1 MSFRTFSVGRAS
13 DADIQINGQSVSRKH
28 LELTRTDDG
37 KYYLIDA
44 NSTAGIRIR
53 KGESWE
59 LMKQGFVN
67 ESDILLLGKEE
78 VQVRQLVH
86 SIKH

>member
-44 NSTAGIRIR
+44 NSTAGTRIR

>member
-44 NSTAGIRIR
+44 NSTAGTRIR

-67 ESDILLLGKEE
+67 ESDTLLLGKEE